1 MTREE
6 ARLFIESL
14 KALRE
19 SATDA
24 QASVAVNIYPDLCE
38 SGELVKAGT
47 RIRHNGKILRVA
59 VDMYDTAEN
68 SPENAPTLYEEIEYK
83 EGIRIIPEVITVGKA
98 FAKDELGWWKDEIY
112 KSLIDA
118 NVYTPDAYAVGWE
131 KVTE

>member
-1 MTREE
+1 MTRNE
-6 ARLFIESL
+6 ARLFIEDL
-14 KALRE
+14 KKLRE

-24 QASVAVNIYPDLCE
+24 QASMAVNLYPDME
-38 SGELVKAGT
+38 KNGALVKAGT

-59 VDMYDTAEN
+59 VDMYDTEEN

-98 FAKDELGWWKDEIY
+98 FAKDERGWWKDEIY

-118 NVYTPDAYAVGWE
+118 NVYTPDAYPAGWSKE
-131 KVTE
+131 G